1 MSTTTSLKWP
11 SVRLALTWRGEPLLN
26 HGEAFDVLYG
36 IFKELGE
43 PYPLLI
49 AWHLQQSDLWTDCW
63 QTHQQ
68 MVLEIH
74 FGGSER
80 FIYWRL
86 WMIELLRLLEDSN
99 RLLIA
104 KALPQYRKESVDL
117 NDIPE
122 DCSQE
127 IVLDFVSPL
136 DLRQTVKWL
145 KKQPKSLLSVSQK
158 NNRIAA
164 TTFHH
169 AIVWR
174 LQNWFPELTKAEIPR
189 FENLHII
196 DYFGHVTDY
205 EPKRSEY
212 RQQQSLERIK
222 GFIGSLYIRG
232 EIKPLWPWLQILKR
246 IHVGGKLQ
254 RKGTGQFR
262 IRRSYPQLDKGLLDE
277 SLCLDAIFSVK
288 MTHDNLVWLD
298 DKGHLLDETQQA
310 KQLVVQL
317 AQHDWQAKPTTVF
330 DIAKAN
336 GAKRQIEQLC
346 YQDLLVHQHLHK
358 LLAPVI
364 NQYLSPASMGYRK
377 GLSKEDA
384 ISAVKQALIQQRH
397 YIVQADIED
406 FFPSIDLS
414 KLEECID
421 NIIPQSD
428 TLIRQVVKQAL
439 YTTKKYK
446 KRIMPRE
453 QGLIQG
459 SPLSPILANL
469 YLDAFDK
476 QLLALNLPIIRYGDD
491 FVIMCVSHHEAEQA
505 LNLITTLLHPLEL
518 VLAPHKTRISHLQT
532 GFEFLGEHFNTTHDK
547 NDSYYARY
555 LAQRKPLLINEPYCA
570 IGLNGDALQ
579 IRAEKSLLGIF
590 PLRRISELVVLVP
603 ATVSTPA
610 LEACARA
617 NIPVT
622 LALKSGYQIATLAP
636 DSRAF
641 LVIAAQQYQRFQ
653 QLSEQERILLAA
665 DIAASKINNSMTWL
679 KTSYHAGNNRVL
691 SKLEDYQ
698 QAILTCDST
707 QQIRGYEGAAA
718 KQMFAYLNERII
730 DKQKEVFC
738 STKRARGG
746 PDRLNSLLNFGYYL
760 LFTRING
767 LMRAHGLNPYLGFLH
782 DGQDD
787 YETLVADIQELFRV
801 HVDRT
806 VLRLINRQQI
816 TDAHFKQSKR
826 GWWLTKE
833 GTQLL
838 ANQLEATLN
847 SRVQN
852 TTFND
857 LLVMQIR
864 LLRDWATNEA
874 SLRFLKWDKV
884 DVMLSE
890 GVDEEY
896 N

>member
-1 MSTTTSLKWP
+1 MPTITSLKWP
-11 SVRLALTWRGEPLLN
+11 SVRLSLTWRGEPLLN
-26 HGEAFDVLYG
+26 HGDAFDILYG

-63 QTHQQ
+63 QTHQPI
-68 MVLEIH
+68 VLEIH

-80 FIYWRL
+80 FRYWRL
-86 WMIELLRLLEDSN
+86 WMIELLRLLENPN

-104 KALPQYRKESVDL
+104 TALPRYREESVDL

-122 DCSQE
+122 DCPQE

-145 KKQPKSLLSVSQK
+145 KEQPKSLLAVSQK

-164 TTFHH
+164 TTFYY

-174 LQNWFPELTKAEIPR
+174 LQNWFPELTKVEIPH

-212 RQQQSLERIK
+212 RQQHSLERIK
-222 GFIGSLYIRG
+222 GFIGSLYICG
-232 EIKPLWPWLQILKR
+232 QIKPLWPWLQILKY
-246 IHVGGKLQ
+246 IHLGGKLQ
-254 RKGTGQFR
+254 RNGTGQFR
-262 IRRSYPQLDKGLLDE
+262 IKRSYPQLDKSLLDE
-277 SLCLDAIFSVK
+277 SCCLDAIFSIK
-288 MTHDNLVWLD
+288 MSHDNLVWLD

-310 KQLVVQL
+310 KQLVGQL
-317 AQHDWQAKPTTVF
+317 AHSDWQTKPTTVF
-330 DIAKAN
+330 DLAKAN
-336 GAKRQIEQLC
+336 GTKRQIEQLC

-358 LLAPVI
+358 LLAPII
-364 NQYLSPASMGYRK
+364 NQCLSPASMGYRK

-384 ISAVKQALIQQRH
+384 IAAVKKALMQQRH
-397 YIVQADIED
+397 YVVQADIED
-406 FFPSIDLS
+406 FFPSIDLC
-414 KLEECID
+414 KLEECLDKIM
-421 NIIPQSD
+421 PQSD
-428 TLIRQVVKQAL
+428 ILIRQVIKKVL
-439 YTTKKYK
+439 YTPKKYK
-446 KRIMPRE
+446 KNILPRE

-491 FVIMCVSHHEAEQA
+491 FVIMCLSHQEAEQA
-505 LNLITTLLHPLEL
+505 LDLIKSLLHPLGL
-518 VLAPHKTRISHLQT
+518 ILATHKTRISHLQT
-532 GFEFLGEHFNTTHDK
+532 GFEFLGEHFNTVNDK
-547 NDSYYARY
+547 NEVYYARY
-555 LAQRKPLLINEPYCA
+555 LAQRKPLLINEPYCS

-579 IRAEKSLLGIF
+579 IRVEKALLGIF
-590 PLRRISELVVLVP
+590 PLRRISELVILVP

-617 NIPVT
+617 KIPVSM
-622 LALKSGYQIATLAP
+622 ALKSGYQIATLAP

-641 LVIAAQQYQRFQ
+641 LAIAAQQYQQFE

-665 DIAASKINNSMTWL
+665 DIAISKINNSMTWL
-679 KTSYHAGNNRVL
+679 KTSYHAGNNL
-691 SKLEDYQ
+691 LLTKLDIYQ
-698 QAILTCDST
+698 QAILTCNST
-707 QQIRGYEGAAA
+707 EQIRGYEGAAA
-718 KQMFAYLNERII
+718 KLMFAYLNEKII
-730 DKQKEVFC
+730 DKQKIFFC
-738 STKRARGG
+738 SNKRARGG

-782 DGQDD
+782 DGQDN
-787 YETLVADIQELFRV
+787 YETLVADVQELFRV

-833 GTQLL
+833 GTQLF

-847 SRVQN
+847 SRVQK

-857 LLVMQIR
+857 LLIMQIR
-864 LLRDWATNEA
+864 LLRDWATTNT
-874 SLRFLKWDKV
+874 SLRFLKWDKA
-884 DVMLSE
+884 DVMLHE
-890 GVDEEY
+890 GVDDED